1 MFESMKK
8 KFEERQRVKGLSR
21 ALTIVDTYM
30 VPGLDPDVLDRAYKQ
45 AYDEIKE
52 GYIKKEIPEN
62 DMLAALATLD
72 NQYNKLRHK
81 TIEALLL
88 A

>member
-1 MFESMKK
+1 MFEELKK
-8 KFEERQRVKGLSR
+8 KFEKRQAVSGLSR

-45 AYDEIKE
+45 AYEEIKE

-62 DMLAALATLD
+62 DMWAALTTLD
-72 NQYNKLRHK
+72 NQYSKLRPK
-81 TIEALLL
+81 ALDALLFT
-88 A
+88 